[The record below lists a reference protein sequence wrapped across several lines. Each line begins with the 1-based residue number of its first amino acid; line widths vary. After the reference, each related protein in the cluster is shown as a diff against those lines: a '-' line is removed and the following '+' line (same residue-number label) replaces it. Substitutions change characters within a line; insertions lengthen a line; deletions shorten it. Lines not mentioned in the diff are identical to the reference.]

1 MNKSQL
7 EKANALNEK
16 VEMIKSFRKTMD
28 RLKNHP
34 LVSEDNYI
42 NIDINGVR
50 ERITSFTYSKI
61 MNLIDEEVD
70 RYEDLFKS
78 YLSVNTELKTNNDLY
93 EDAIKHLAQLAVNLQ
108 GEYEVPIQLIINNIA
123 YGLVEN
129 KKTDDIINNVKNNKE
144 IFIVDKK

>member
-93 EDAIKHLAQLAVNLQ
+93 EDAIKYLAQLAVNLQ